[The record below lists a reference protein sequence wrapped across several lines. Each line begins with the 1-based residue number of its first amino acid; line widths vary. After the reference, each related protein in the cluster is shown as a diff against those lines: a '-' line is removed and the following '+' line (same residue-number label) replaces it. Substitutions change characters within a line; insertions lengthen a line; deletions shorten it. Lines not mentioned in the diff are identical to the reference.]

1 MKNSTLKIGFQGWF
15 LAKPY
20 TGIHDHCVGLLRA
33 LAKEKNLQIVVPVP
47 EKVRIKGVPSKC
59 LKVLKPKWWI
69 PNSGLQ
75 KWYWESVQVPAFF
88 GNENPDWEHYPYPCP
103 LPKYSPNNRSMT
115 VHDTILWHDER
126 YAGNNVKSYYHKLAL
141 RALVHAD
148 HIFTVSQSTHDEL
161 GIPAATVLPNAI
173 PEMQKGLGK
182 KPYGNALVYL
192 GGYGIHKQ
200 VPALVEAFV
209 YARKKHPELE
219 LLMIGKPHHVS
230 KYYPEVPQTKGVKFL
245 GSLST
250 KQVYEAL
257 KSSFAFVH
265 FSDSE
270 GFNIPLLQAM
280 SAGTPAIVR
289 DMEINREVSGG
300 SAIFMDCSKKTVLSD
315 KITQLKKEKKRK
327 AVIAAQKQVAK
338 KYSWEKSA
346 KILLKDLK
354 S

>member
-1 MKNSTLKIGFQGWF
+1 MKIGFQGWF

-33 LAKEKNLQIVVPVP
+33 LAKEKNVQIIVPVP
-47 EKVRIKGVPSKC
+47 KKVRIKGVPAKW
-59 LKVLKPKWWI
+59 LKVVKPKSWI
-69 PNSGLQ
+69 PHAGLQ
-75 KWYWESVQVPAFF
+75 KWYWEAVQVPAFF
-88 GNENPDWEHYPYPCP
+88 GRENPDWEHYPYPCP

-115 VHDTILWHDER
+115 VHDVILWHDER
-126 YAGNNVKSYYHKLAL
+126 YEGNNIKSFYHRLAL

-148 HIFTVSQSTHDEL
+148 HIFTVSQTTHDEL

-173 PEMQKGLGK
+173 PEIPKGLRK
-182 KPYGNALVYL
+182 KPYENALVYL
-192 GGYGIHKQ
+192 GGYDVRKQ
-200 VPALVEAFV
+200 VPALVEAFTH
-209 YARKKHPELE
+209 ARKKHPDLQ

-230 KYYPEVPQTKGVKFL
+230 KYYPEVPDAQGVKFL

-280 SAGTPAIVR
+280 SAGVPAIVR
-289 DMEINREVSGG
+289 DIEVNREVSGK
-300 SAIFMDCSKKTVLSD
+300 SAIFMDCSKKTALSA
-315 KITQLKKEKKRK
+315 KITQLKKEKKRA
-327 AVIAAQKQVAK
+327 AVIAAQKKIAK
-338 KYSWEKSA
+338 KYSWKKSA
-346 KILLKDLK
+346 KTFLKDLK